1 LTLEL
6 LIDAP
11 TLFLG
16 DSQEATARELTAKI
30 SNQAVIAFGEP
41 YFWIPLAP
49 LPTSKYPHPP
59 GMAGP
64 FILETIAD
72 NEAVLDRKRAFALF
86 GWNRAFKP
94 VETFQLQGEAML
106 VR

>member
-1 LTLEL
+1 MRQLS
-6 LIDAP
+6 
-11 TLFLG
+11 FW
-16 DSQEATARELTAKI
+16 ATRKKRRRG
-30 SNQAVIAFGEP
+30 SSPRRSPNQAVIAFGEP

-94 VETFQLQGEAML
+94 VETFQLQGGAML